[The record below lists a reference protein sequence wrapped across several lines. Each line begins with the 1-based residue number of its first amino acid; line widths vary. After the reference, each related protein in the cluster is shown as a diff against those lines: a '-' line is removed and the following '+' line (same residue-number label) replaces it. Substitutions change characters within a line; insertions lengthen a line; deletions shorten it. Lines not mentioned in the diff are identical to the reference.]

1 MGAELAHYVA
11 LMRASRADALTHA
24 VDDRG
29 AFEPPMPLLIL
40 LEGAKISAQLTNA
53 IRRLVLTDRLIFG
66 IAQGKHD
73 GNPDQQAE
81 RLAMAIA
88 WDEHVQQEAA
98 KRPYLLGKPKPPAGT
113 NGHTLNG
120 KGNGHANGHA

>member
-1 MGAELAHYVA
+1 M
-11 LMRASRADALTHA
+11 
-24 VDDRG
+24 
-29 AFEPPMPLLIL
+29 
-40 LEGAKISAQLTNA
+40 
-53 IRRLVLTDRLIFG
+53 LTDRLIFG
-66 IAQGKHD
+66 IAVGKGD

-113 NGHTLNG
+113 NGHANG
-120 KGNGHANGHA
+120 KANGHLNGHGPGHA